1 MSIRGRKPKPTH
13 LKVVTGNP
21 GRRPLN
27 KREPKPVGNL
37 RLPPDW
43 LTPTQKESWSYAMD
57 NAPLGMLKRL
67 DRGALVVF
75 VVAEDMHRTATI
87 RQAKLDAAAMA
98 SGEGVPLL
106 VRTQATGDGKTE
118 HQRAATLVQSPY
130 LAIINRQGQVMLK
143 AAEQLGF
150 TPAARPRIMADAPA
164 VAPDREEEPNE
175 FATYRKVKA

>member
-13 LKVVTGNP
+13 LKLVTGNP
-21 GRRPLN
+21 GKRKLN

-43 LTPTQKESWSYAMD
+43 LTPTQQESWSYAMA
-57 NAPLGMLKRL
+57 NAPAGMLKRL
-67 DRGALVVF
+67 DRGVLVVY
-75 VVAEDMHRTATI
+75 VVAEDMHRTAVI
-87 RQAKLDAAAMA
+87 RQARLDATAMA
-98 SGEGVPLL
+98 SGEGAPLL
-106 VRTQATGDGKTE
+106 VRTTASAAAKTE

-130 LAIINRQGQVMLK
+130 LAIINRQSQVMLK

-164 VAPDREEEPNE
+164 VAPDREEEENE
-175 FATYRKVKA
+175 FAGLRK